1 MKKLIGLFLGLTF
14 GLCIRSFAGDSPY
27 LSYLSTVVAANN
39 LNSVLLSTGSVF
51 IKDYLVLS
59 TAATKTQTLNIY
71 DGSVSTTTAIAKY
84 VGYPM
89 MSYGGVIALDIH
101 VTSGAMIANNSTEN
115 EGKVR
120 IRWLKLSRN

>member
-84 VGYPM
+84 EGYPM

-120 IRWLKLSRN
+120 IRWLKLNRN